1 MSMTAITNGYR
12 KISTLAYTLI
22 IEVEMSQN
30 MRQLQRKA
38 ARRTE
43 VPRGRYIVRMRAGR
57 QCVSFSNKFFEIVE
71 NTLVQLDKHVTF
83 KQALVTTS
91 LDTFPWIPKNYRA

>member
-22 IEVEMSQN
+22 IEVEMCQN

-38 ARRTE
+38 ARWTE
-43 VPRGRYIVRMRAGR
+43 VLGVRYIVSMR
-57 QCVSFSNKFFEIVE
+57 QSVFLLIFLK
-71 NTLVQLDKHVTF
+71 
-83 KQALVTTS
+83 
-91 LDTFPWIPKNYRA
+91 